1 MEMEFVYAGVS
12 DTCRRYVAAE
22 VSRDALFSRRKV
34 RIGKVRVERCS
45 TLRHELV
52 EDYYLSGETFSTR
65 CGDENFLTRFVLF
78 FFSPLRGSI
87 NIPRYS
93 VVD

>member
-52 EDYYLSGETFSTR
+52 EDYYLSGESFRRDAGT
-65 CGDENFLTRFVLF
+65 
-78 FFSPLRGSI
+78 
-87 NIPRYS
+87 NIF
-93 VVD
+93 